1 MSEPLTPRRS
11 FRETLA
17 AISADLM
24 LLFAQLAAIAKA
36 EIGVAVA
43 AARSGVVLATAG
55 AALLIFGALTL
66 VAAMVLAAIAL
77 GLPPWAAALLVG
89 TLLTLGGGVAVSVG
103 VESIRRVRLQ
113 FPETRGAVTDGVEW
127 LKTIR
132 R

>member
-11 FRETLA
+11 LRETFS

-43 AARSGVVLATAG
+43 AARSGVVLASAG

-66 VAAMVLAAIAL
+66 VAALVLAAIAL

-89 TLLTLGGGVAVSVG
+89 VLLTLGGGVAVSVG
-103 VESIRRVRLQ
+103 LESIRRVQLQ
-113 FPETRGAVTDGVEW
+113 FAETRGAVTDGVEW